1 MSVCER
7 VTMSGE
13 AKNVKLII
21 HMPGIFSNPNST
33 EVCIVQRRRIIVI
46 TSGRTDKVKE
56 THTPRCFTRDY
67 FALFANRGG
76 TDLEM
81 ESGGSGMNARLT
93 SRSSQSSRTAGTAQL
108 SRLSRSVRSSCL
120 RATSTSSATLTRSNR
135 PGPRGWEKESEHQQ
149 QGVQQQGAA
158 RVTAGGKAG
167 RKRKSIHG
175 THALP
180 T

>member
-1 MSVCER
+1 
-7 VTMSGE
+7 MSGE

-33 EVCIVQRRRIIVI
+33 EVY
-46 TSGRTDKVKE
+46 
-56 THTPRCFTRDY
+56 TPRCFTRDH
-67 FALFANRGG
+67 FALAKPNRGG

-108 SRLSRSVRSSCL
+108 SRLSRSIRSSCL

-158 RVTAGGKAG
+158 RVTAGGIGKAG

-175 THALP
+175 TLCVAHIVTTLRH
-180 T
+180 